1 MRRGTQVGKGG
12 LNLTHSRVRT
22 LLKFIAPC
30 KAKLFLIF
38 LLSLTPNGAVK
49 RHLKQQQ
56 ANDRDEHA

>member
-12 LNLTHSRVRT
+12 LNLTDSRVRT

-38 LLSLTPNGAVK
+38 LLSLTSAAAP
-49 RHLKQQQ
+49 
-56 ANDRDEHA
+56 

>member
-38 LLSLTPNGAVK
+38 LLSLTSAAAP
-49 RHLKQQQ
+49 
-56 ANDRDEHA
+56 

>member
-38 LLSLTPNGAVK
+38 LLSLNAKWRRKAAFEAATG
-49 RHLKQQQ
+49 
-56 ANDRDEHA
+56 E